1 MLMPTPTRILV
12 ATQPVDFRLS
22 IDGLAALVEL
32 QLKDNPL
39 SGTMFVFLN
48 KRRRGLK
55 LLVWD
60 HGGFVLLYKK
70 LERGRFRLP
79 ASEHDRLSISAAEL
93 LAILEGID
101 LAGAERLPRWN
112 PSQTTLASPRDCD
125 R

>member
-1 MLMPTPTRILV
+1 MLMPTPARILV

-32 QLKDNPL
+32 QLKEKPL
-39 SGTMFVFLN
+39 SGTMFVFTN
-48 KRRRGLK
+48 KRKRGLK

-79 ASEHDRLSISAAEL
+79 QADGDRVTVSSAEL

-101 LAGAERLPRWN
+101 LAGAKRLPRWN
-112 PSQTTLASPRDCD
+112 PQQSPLADP
-125 R
+125 